1 MNKKKVKELIE
12 QITDTVNWH
21 ITAATESDYK
31 AKIEV
36 LRQLEEVKSEIQKSD
51 WVSVEDGLP
60 KYLEDVD
67 VRIDDL
73 GVIKYE
79 VSHRSKRHPYFRN
92 EPIDENEFRV
102 LNPADEKITHWKPI
116 EKLEE

>member
-1 MNKKKVKELIE
+1 MDKKKVKELMEDTLLMVETIE
-12 QITDTVNWH
+12 GFDNGDTEQLLNVKHKLNE
-21 ITAATESDYK
+21 A
-31 AKIEV
+31 
-36 LRQLEEVKSEIQKSD
+36 LEELSKSD

-60 KYLEDVD
+60 EYLKDVD

-79 VSHRSKRHPYFRN
+79 VSHRSKRHPYFN